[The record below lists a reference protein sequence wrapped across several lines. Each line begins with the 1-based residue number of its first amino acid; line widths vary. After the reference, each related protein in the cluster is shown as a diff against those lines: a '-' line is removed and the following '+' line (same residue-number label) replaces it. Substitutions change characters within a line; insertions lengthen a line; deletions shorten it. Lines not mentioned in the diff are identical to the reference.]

1 MKNHFSHFMLKSYIK
16 TAWRNLWKNRAY
28 SFLNIF
34 GLALGITCAGLIF
47 LWGES
52 ELTFDHVNLKKNTLY
67 QLKVNAP
74 FNESIFTMGSTPR
87 PMAAAIKADIP
98 GIANA
103 ARYSDQDE
111 RLLFSFDN
119 ASLYATG
126 RYTDASLFSM
136 FTFTFLQGDVSNP
149 FPQLHSLVVTQR
161 TAKKF
166 FGTDENAIGKTIRVD
181 NKQNYI
187 ITGVVKDMPENSSL
201 QFEWLAPYDI
211 TIEKRSENI
220 DEWGSYGPFTYVE
233 LDKNANFAT
242 VNNQLKHYIKQK
254 APAEKS
260 EVFLFP
266 MEQWRLYDEFAN
278 GKPTGGGRIAQVRML
293 STIAWI
299 ILLIAC
305 INFMNLATAQSEKRA
320 KEVGVRKVLGSGKK
334 RLVAQFIGEAFMMA
348 AIAAIFSV
356 LFMYISLPAFN
367 TIMQKNLILNIISP
381 NHLIF
386 LITVTGICGL
396 VAGSYPSI
404 YLSSFNP
411 LAVLKGSKIKTHGAA
426 LVRKGLVVTQFAVSI
441 VFTISTIV
449 VYAQIQHVKN
459 RPLGFNKNNL
469 IEINPQHNISA
480 VFPMI
485 KQDLLHTGLIE
496 NVALAGHVTLYGGD
510 TDDRFRWADKPEDQ
524 KISVAQRHISPEFIS
539 TSGMKILEGR
549 DFGGNTLTERGNVI
563 INKSMAD
570 LIGKGSAI
578 GKIIQSPRGNPD
590 GIFTDMTVIGVVDN
604 FVYGNIYGQADPMIL
619 FCKEPEYQSF
629 IYARIKRHAN
639 IGQAISKIETVMK
652 KNNPSYPIDFKFV
665 DDQFDQ
671 LFKNEALTGQ
681 VSTVFALLAILI
693 SCLGLF
699 GLSAYI
705 AERKAKEISI
715 RKVLGA
721 SVEGIVS
728 LLSMGFL
735 KLVGIACLIGF
746 PCAWWIMHNW
756 LQNYSYRIHVGW
768 WIFLVAGIA
777 AFLIAIITIGFQSVK
792 AAMAAPVKSLRSE

>member
-1 MKNHFSHFMLKSYIK
+1 MFKNYFK

-52 ELTFDHVNLKKNTLY
+52 ELTFDHFNLKKGKLY
-67 QLKVNAP
+67 QLEVNVP
-74 FNESIFTMGSTPR
+74 FNEGVFTMSSLPR
-87 PMAAAIKADIP
+87 PMATAIKAEIP

-111 RLLFSFDN
+111 RLLFRIN
-119 ASLYATG
+119 NTSLYAVG
-126 RYTDASLFSM
+126 RYTDASLFDM
-136 FTFTFLQGDVSNP
+136 FTFTFLQGNALNP
-149 FPQLHSLVVTQR
+149 FPQLYSLVVTQR

-166 FGTDENAIGKTIRVD
+166 FGTDENAVGKIIRID
-181 NKQNYI
+181 NRQDYV

-201 QFEWLAPYDI
+201 QFEWLSPYEI
-211 TIEKRSENI
+211 TMEKRSENI

-242 VNNQLKHYIKQK
+242 VNNQLRHYIKQK

-266 MEQWRLYDEFAN
+266 MKQWRLYGEFAN
-278 GKPTGGGRIAQVRML
+278 GKPTDGGRIAQVRML
-293 STIAWI
+293 SMIAGI

-305 INFMNLATAQSEKRA
+305 INFMNLATAQSEQRA

-348 AIAAIFSV
+348 AIASIFSV

-367 TIMQKNLILNIISP
+367 AIMQKNLILNIISP
-381 NHLIF
+381 YHLIF
-386 LITVTGICGL
+386 LITVTCICGL
-396 VAGSYPSI
+396 VAGSYPSL

-411 LAVLKGSKIKTHGAA
+411 LAILKGFKIKTHGAA
-426 LVRKGLVVTQFAVSI
+426 LIRKGLVITQFVVSI

-459 RPLGFNKNNL
+459 RSLGFNKNHL
-469 IEINPQHNISA
+469 IEINPQHNISVA
-480 VFPMI
+480 FPII

-510 TDDRFRWADKPEDQ
+510 TDDRFRWAGQPKDR
-524 KISVAQRHISPEFIS
+524 KIPVAQRHVSPEFIS

-549 DFGGNTLTERGNVI
+549 DFGENSLVESGNVI
-563 INKSMAD
+563 INESMANLMD
-570 LIGKGSAI
+570 KELAV

-590 GIFTDMTVIGVVDN
+590 GVFTNMTVIGVVSN
-604 FVYGNIYGQADPMIL
+604 FVYGNIYDQAGPMIL
-619 FCKEPEYQSF
+619 FCKPPEYQNF
-629 IYARIKRHAN
+629 IYARIKKEVD
-639 IGQAISKIETVMK
+639 IGQAVSKIEAVMK
-652 KNNPSYPIDFKFV
+652 NNNPAYPIDFKFV
-665 DDQFDQ
+665 DDQFNQ
-671 LFKNEALTGQ
+671 LFKSEALTGE
-681 VSTVFALLAILI
+681 VSTLFAVLAILI

-705 AERKAKEISI
+705 TERKAKEISI

-721 SVEGIVS
+721 SVAGIIS
-728 LLSMGFL
+728 LLSIGFL

-746 PCAWWIMHNW
+746 PFAWWIMHNW
-756 LQNYSYRIHVGW
+756 LQNYSYRIYIGW

-777 AFLIAIITIGFQSVK
+777 AFLIAIITISFQSVK
-792 AAMAAPVKSLRSE
+792 AATAAPAKSLRSE

>member
-1 MKNHFSHFMLKSYIK
+1 MLKSYIK
-16 TAWRNLWKNRAY
+16 TAWRNLWKNRVY

-47 LWGES
+47 LWSES
-52 ELTFDHVNLKKNTLY
+52 ELTFDHFNFKKNTLY

-74 FNESIFTMGSTPR
+74 FNESVFTMGSTPR
-87 PMAAAIKADIP
+87 PLAAAIKAEIP

-103 ARYSDQDE
+103 ARYSDGDQ
-111 RLLFSFDN
+111 RLLFSFGST
-119 ASLYATG
+119 SLYAAG

-136 FTFTFLQGDVSNP
+136 FTFTFLQGNASDP
-149 FPQLHSLVVTQR
+149 FPQLYSLVVTQR
-161 TAKKF
+161 TARKF
-166 FGTDENAIGKTIRVD
+166 FGTDENAVGKTIQID
-181 NKQNYI
+181 NEQNYV
-187 ITGVVKDMPENSSL
+187 ITAVVKDMPENSSL

-211 TIEKRSENI
+211 TMEKRSENI
-220 DEWGSYGPFTYVE
+220 NEWDSYGPFTYVE
-233 LDKNANFAT
+233 LDENANFAT
-242 VNNQLKHYIKQK
+242 VNNQLKHYVKQK

-260 EVFLFP
+260 EIFLFP
-266 MEQWRLYDEFAN
+266 MEKWRLYDEFAD
-278 GKPTGGGRIAQVRML
+278 GKLTGGGRIVQVRIISM
-293 STIAWI
+293 IAWI

-320 KEVGVRKVLGSGKK
+320 MEVGVRKVLGSGKK
-334 RLVAQFIGEAFMMA
+334 RLMAQFICEAFMMA
-348 AIAAIFSV
+348 AVAAIFSV

-367 TIMQKNLILNIISP
+367 AIMQKKVVLNILNP

-386 LITVTGICGL
+386 LIAVTGICGL
-396 VAGSYPSI
+396 LSGSYPSI

-411 LAVLKGSKIKTHGAA
+411 LAVLKGAKIKTHGAA
-426 LVRKGLVVTQFAVSI
+426 LVRKGLVVIQFAVSI
-441 VFTISTIV
+441 VFIISTIV
-449 VYAQIQHVKN
+449 VYTQIQHVKN
-459 RPLGFNKNNL
+459 RPLGFNKSNL
-469 IEINPQHNISA
+469 IEINPQHNVSA
-480 VFPMI
+480 AFTII

-524 KISVAQRHISPEFIS
+524 KIPVAQRHVSPEFIS

-549 DFGGNTLTERGNVI
+549 DFGENTLVERENVI

-590 GIFTDMTVIGVVDN
+590 GIYTNTTVIGVVNN

-619 FCKEPEYQSF
+619 FCKEPEFQSF
-629 IYARIKRHAN
+629 IYVRIKKGAN
-639 IGQAISKIETVMK
+639 IRQAVSKIETVMK
-652 KNNPSYPIDFKFV
+652 RNNPAYPLDIRFV

-681 VSTVFALLAILI
+681 VSTIFALLAILI

-705 AERKAKEISI
+705 AERKTKEIGI

-721 SVEGIVS
+721 SIAGVAS
-728 LLSMGFL
+728 LLSISFL
-735 KLVGIACLIGF
+735 KLVGISCLIGF

-768 WIFLVAGIA
+768 WVFLVAGIA
-777 AFLIAIITIGFQSVK
+777 AFLIAIITISFQSVK
-792 AAMAAPVKSLRSE
+792 AAMADPAKSLRNE

>member
-1 MKNHFSHFMLKSYIK
+1 MFKSYIK
-16 TAWRNLWKNRAY
+16 SAWRNLWKNRAY

-52 ELTFDHVNLKKNTLY
+52 ELTFDHFNSKKNELY

-74 FNESIFTMGSTPR
+74 FNESVFTMESTPR
-87 PMAAAIKADIP
+87 PLAAAIKADIP
-98 GIANA
+98 GIANT
-103 ARYSDQDE
+103 ARYSDGDQK
-111 RLLFSFDN
+111 LLFSFDN
-119 ASLYATG
+119 TSVYATG

-136 FTFTFLQGDVSNP
+136 FTFTFLQGNASNP
-149 FPQLHSLVVTQR
+149 FPQLYSLVITKH

-166 FGTDENAIGKTIRVD
+166 FGTEENAIGRTIRID
-181 NKQNYI
+181 NKQNYV
-187 ITGVVKDMPENSSL
+187 ITGVVEDMPENSSL

-211 TIEKRSENI
+211 TMENRSENI
-220 DEWGSYGPFTYVE
+220 DEWDSYGPFTYVE
-233 LDKNANFAT
+233 LDKNADFAA
-242 VNNQLKHYIKQK
+242 VNNQLRHYIKQK

-266 MEQWRLYDEFAN
+266 MEKWRLYDAFAN

-293 STIAWI
+293 SMIAWI

-334 RLVAQFIGEAFMMA
+334 RLLAQFIGEAFMMA

-367 TIMQKNLILNIISP
+367 TIMQKNLVLNILNP

-396 VAGSYPSI
+396 LAGSYPSI
-404 YLSSFNP
+404 YLSSFDP
-411 LAVLKGSKIKTHGAA
+411 LAVLKGAKIKTHGAA
-426 LVRKGLVVTQFAVSI
+426 LVRKGLVVTQFAISI
-441 VFTISTIV
+441 IFTISTIV

-459 RPLGFNKNNL
+459 RPLGFNKSNL
-469 IEINPQHNISA
+469 IEINPQHNVSA
-480 VFPMI
+480 IFPII
-485 KQDLLHTGLIE
+485 KQDFLHTGLIE
-496 NVALAGHVTLYGGD
+496 NAALAGHVTLYGGD
-510 TDDRFRWADKPEDQ
+510 TDDRFRWANKPEDQ
-524 KISVAQRHISPEFIS
+524 KIPVAQRHVSPEFIS

-549 DFGGNTLTERGNVI
+549 DFGGNTLAERANVI

-570 LIGKGSAI
+570 LIGEGSVV

-590 GIFTDMTVIGVVDN
+590 GIFTDMTVIGVVSN

-619 FCKEPEYQSF
+619 FCKEPEFQSF
-629 IYARIKRHAN
+629 IYARIKNGAN
-639 IGQAISKIETVMK
+639 IGQAVSTIETVMK
-652 KNNPSYPIDFKFV
+652 KNNPNYPLDIRFV

-681 VSTVFALLAILI
+681 VSTVFAVLAILI

-705 AERKAKEISI
+705 AERKTKEIGI

-721 SVEGIVS
+721 SITGIVS
-728 LLSMGFL
+728 LLSIGFL
-735 KLVGIACLIGF
+735 KLVGIACLIAF
-746 PCAWWIMHNW
+746 PCAGWIMHNW
-756 LQNYSYRIHVGW
+756 LQSYSYRIHIGW
-768 WIFLVAGIA
+768 WMFLVAGIV
-777 AFLIAIITIGFQSVK
+777 AFLIAMITISFQSMK
-792 AAMAAPVKSLRSE
+792 AAMADPAKSLRNE